1 MNIPKISIN
10 IPKINIPEVKVTPVD
25 VKVPKINIPDVKVT
39 PIDVKVP
46 KIPNCSL
53 GAKTTSI
60 FGEMDKGE
68 RAGYSDGYYGRTN
81 LSTDKD
87 TVNNEYWLGYSCGYV
102 SGRFDRENG
111 NPSTLL

>member
-10 IPKINIPEVKVTPVD
+10 IPKINIPEVKVTQV
-25 VKVPKINIPDVKVT
+25 DVKVT

-46 KIPNCSL
+46 KIQNCSL
-53 GAKTTSI
+53 EAKQTSSI

-87 TVNNEYWLGYSCGYV
+87 TVNNDYWLGYSCGYV